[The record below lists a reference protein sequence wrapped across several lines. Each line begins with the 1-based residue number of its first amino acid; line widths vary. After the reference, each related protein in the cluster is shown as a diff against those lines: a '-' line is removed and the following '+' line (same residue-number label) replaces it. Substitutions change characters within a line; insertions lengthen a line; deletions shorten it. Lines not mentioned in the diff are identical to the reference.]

1 MGVRA
6 RLLLAFIGISGLAI
20 LGAATA
26 LYSFNEIAE
35 VLDRITHRRIPAA
48 LSSQALSRH
57 AERIAAAAP
66 ALLNVS
72 SPDDKR
78 ERVSEIAWEIVT
90 LNRLMA
96 DVKRG
101 STENAALDSLE
112 DYIGQLRRNLT
123 ELESLVDERLRVADQ
138 KKNILRQAL
147 QIGSELQDLLAPW
160 IAVMDGKIAQWRR
173 VVRDPNVANEQ
184 LKAADRDFE
193 KSLVGFRTLQTL
205 QVLAS
210 TVNDQLQR
218 GAAAEDT
225 NVLGVSRF
233 RLLQSMAEIER
244 VSTSVDPKLRELIK
258 DAAARL
264 TTLLNGDHSVFNL
277 RQRELALIA
286 DGSRI
291 VAENS
296 QLSKRLTGT
305 VDSLVAATS
314 KDISEANA
322 EASGVV
328 RVSTLVVVLAV
339 LVGLV
344 SSLLIVWLYVGRNI
358 VARLTALSDRTFSL
372 AKGDLKSPLPQG
384 GSDEIGRMAEA
395 LGVFQATA
403 IEMEES
409 NLREIR
415 EARARLTE
423 AIETIS
429 EGFSL
434 YDADDRLIIW
444 NSRYRELYAASSD
457 IVAPGVSFEEI
468 IRTAVDRGL
477 IADAE
482 GRREA
487 WLAERLAH
495 HRGGGEPLIQHRS
508 DGRWIQIS
516 ERRTTNG
523 GVVAI
528 YADITAMKQHEAE
541 LAGLVQDLGVRARR
555 RRGGQPH
562 QETFLANMSHELRTP
577 LNAIIG
583 YSEML
588 QEEAEDDGDGRAG
601 AGPAEDPRR
610 RQAPARPD
618 QRHPRPVQDRG
629 RQDGPV
635 PRDLRRSTRLV
646 ERRGSD
652 VQPLVEKKGNT
663 LEIDCP
669 DDVGTIH
676 ADLTKLRQS
685 LFNLLSN
692 AASSPSKGTRDAGGA
707 RREAGGRRWIRPAC
721 PGHRHRHDARAAR
734 HGCSRPSRRPTP
746 RPRGSTAAPA
756 WAWRSPSGFCQHD
769 GRRHHGGERRR
780 ARARPSR

>member
-1 MGVRA
+1 MRSRMGVRA

-123 ELESLVDERLRVADQ
+123 ELELLVDERLRVADQ

-495 HRGGGEPLIQHRS
+495 HR
-508 DGRWIQIS
+508 
-516 ERRTTNG
+516 
-523 GVVAI
+523 A
-528 YADITAMKQHEAE
+528 AA
-541 LAGLVQDLGVRARR
+541 
-555 RRGGQPH
+555 
-562 QETFLANMSHELRTP
+562 
-577 LNAIIG
+577 
-583 YSEML
+583 
-588 QEEAEDDGDGRAG
+588 
-601 AGPAEDPRR
+601 
-610 RQAPARPD
+610 
-618 QRHPRPVQDRG
+618 
-629 RQDGPV
+629 
-635 PRDLRRSTRLV
+635 
-646 ERRGSD
+646 
-652 VQPLVEKKGNT
+652 
-663 LEIDCP
+663 
-669 DDVGTIH
+669 
-676 ADLTKLRQS
+676 
-685 LFNLLSN
+685 NLLF
-692 AASSPSKGTRDAGGA
+692 
-707 RREAGGRRWIRPAC
+707 
-721 PGHRHRHDARAAR
+721 
-734 HGCSRPSRRPTP
+734 
-746 RPRGSTAAPA
+746 STAATAAGSRSVSAGLPTVA
-756 WAWRSPSGFCQHD
+756 WWPSTPTSP
-769 GRRHHGGERRR
+769 R
-780 ARARPSR
+780 